1 MGAMGEK
8 GMNAGALRA
17 KDRCPM
23 RPGLWTGMFRKCEV
37 PLPRAT
43 ELLREAG
50 FECAELCER
59 YASDSLADGSWER
72 VEPAL
77 PLTQCHATRLPDEAT
92 RDPAAAVA
100 WFRPWCAMLSRWN
113 VETCVFHPFGASDAP
128 GAVAANV
135 RVFGAI
141 AALAADSGIRIALE
155 NLISFRAAALVPI
168 LDAAPALGIN
178 VDSAH
183 ALAAG
188 DRPEEVIGAFA
199 GRVFG
204 VHLSDSDGEPR
215 DLHLIPGRGIADWP
229 AILAALRR
237 SGYDGDFHL
246 ELPQERVADDIAATF
261 ERARAAAV
269 AARGILA
276 MWRAEP

>member
-1 MGAMGEK
+1 
-8 GMNAGALRA
+8 
-17 KDRCPM
+17 M
-23 RPGLWTGMFRKCEV
+23 RPGLWTGMFRTCEV
-37 PLPRAT
+37 PLLQAT

-50 FECAELCER
+50 FDCAELCER
-59 YASDSLADGSWER
+59 YAADSLADGSWER
-72 VEPAL
+72 VEPAI

-113 VETCVFHPFGASDAP
+113 VGTCVFHPVGASGDP
-128 GAVAANV
+128 DAVAANV
-135 RVFGAI
+135 RVFGAM

-155 NLISFRAAALVPI
+155 NLITFRASALVPI
-168 LDAAPALGIN
+168 LDAVPTLGIN

-188 DRPEEVIGAFA
+188 DRPEEVIDAFA

-215 DLHLIPGRGIADWP
+215 DLHLVPGRGCADWP

-246 ELPQERVADDIAATF
+246 ELPHERVPGDVAATF
-261 ERARAAAV
+261 ERASAAAT
-269 AARGILA
+269 AARAILSGQA
-276 MWRAEP
+276 TDSSELRNADWSS

>member
-1 MGAMGEK
+1 MNETVEIAPIPAM
-8 GMNAGALRA
+8 RS
-17 KDRCPM
+17 
-23 RPGLWTGMFRKCEV
+23 GLWTGMFRKCEV
-37 PLPRAT
+37 PLLRAT

-59 YASDSLADGSWER
+59 YAADSLADGSWER

-77 PLTQCHATRLPDEAT
+77 PLTQCHATRLPEN
-92 RDPAAAVA
+92 AAGDADKAVA

-113 VETCVFHPFGASDAP
+113 VRTCVFHPIGASSDP
-128 GAVAANV
+128 DSVTANI
-135 RVFGAI
+135 RVFGAM

-155 NLISFRAAALVPI
+155 NLISFKAAALIPI
-168 LDAAPALGIN
+168 LDAAPTLGIN

-204 VHLSDSDGEPR
+204 VHLSDSDGKPR
-215 DLHLIPGRGIADWP
+215 DLHLIPGRGIADWS
-229 AILAALRR
+229 AILIALRR

-246 ELPQERVADDIAATF
+246 ELPHERVSGDVDATF
-261 ERARAAAV
+261 ANACKAAR

-276 MWRAEP
+276 CGRSDP